1 MAKFEIGDVVI
12 IRKPDSVEKRKESP
26 VWVDNMD
33 RTDGQKA
40 TILDITHAGYYT
52 LDIDKQRFNYNEK
65 WLEPIHSPKTILQ
78 NKEELLLLV

>member
-1 MAKFEIGDVVI
+1 
-12 IRKPDSVEKRKESP
+12 
-26 VWVDNMD
+26 MD

-78 NKEELLLLV
+78 NNEELLLLV